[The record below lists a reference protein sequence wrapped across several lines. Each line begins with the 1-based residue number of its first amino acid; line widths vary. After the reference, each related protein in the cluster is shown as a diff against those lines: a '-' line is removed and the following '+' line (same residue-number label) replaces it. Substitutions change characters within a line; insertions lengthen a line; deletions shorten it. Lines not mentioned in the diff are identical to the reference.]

1 MRWLAAIGLVLL
13 MLIPASAAA
22 DGAADPTF
30 GSGGYLSLAPAR
42 FSGPSGLVIDQ
53 QGRMLLG
60 ATLEDGSLLR
70 TRAAVLRLL
79 PDGTLDTSFGSG
91 GVVVVEPPAPY
102 RTTRAET
109 FAVDPQGRMVIAGE
123 VDDDV
128 PSLTRLLPD
137 GTPDPAFG
145 SGGMLVAKGAYD
157 GAPAWWLSLA
167 FSGSS
172 IVVAGAAENTPPYG
186 TGLGATAVLARIA
199 DNGTPDP
206 AFGNGG
212 FVEFPGTNV
221 TFASG
226 HALAIDGRGRAVLGI
241 WRATTTDFPGDVSA
255 AVVRVTASG
264 ALDGTFGSGGQVL
277 LGGLKGRAPL
287 ISLTRSGGIVALGA
301 WAALTP
307 GGTILVAR
315 LKPNGQL
322 DPAFGTGG
330 EVEATGVPPSNG
342 ALDCRGN
349 LIVTG
354 PGGLTRYGP
363 DGRLDPSFKTP
374 AAPPVPVGDT
384 TGVPVFGL
392 FAFAPG
398 GRLMLAGGVNDGPS
412 VIGGATQVGHS
423 AIALARVAASCP
435 IADSRPPTVGLDVHD
450 VLPASPGDGA
460 GRPGGRRCPARPA
473 RRRADRRAAAAR
485 PGTAGASQ
493 R

>member
-1 MRWLAAIGLVLL
+1 M
-13 MLIPASAAA
+13 
-22 DGAADPTF
+22 
-30 GSGGYLSLAPAR
+30 
-42 FSGPSGLVIDQ
+42 
-53 QGRMLLG
+53 
-60 ATLEDGSLLR
+60 
-70 TRAAVLRLL
+70 
-79 PDGTLDTSFGSG
+79 
-91 GVVVVEPPAPY
+91 
-102 RTTRAET
+102 
-109 FAVDPQGRMVIAGE
+109 DPQGRLVIAGE

-128 PSLTRLLPD
+128 PALMRLLPD
-137 GTPDPAFG
+137 GTLDPAFG
-145 SGGMLVAKGAYD
+145 SGGILVAKGAYD

-172 IVVAGAAENTPPYG
+172 IVVAGATENAPPYG

-206 AFGNGG
+206 SFGNGG
-212 FVEFPGTNV
+212 FVEFPGSNV

-255 AVVRVTASG
+255 AVVRLTASG
-264 ALDGTFGSGGQVL
+264 ALDSTFGSGGQVL

-287 ISLTRSGGIVALGA
+287 INLTRSGGIVALGA
-301 WAALTP
+301 WAAHTP

-315 LKPNGQL
+315 LTPNGQL
-322 DPAFGTGG
+322 DPAFGAGG
-330 EVEATGVPPSNG
+330 EVAATGVPPSNG
-342 ALDCRGN
+342 ALDCQGD

-392 FAFAPG
+392 FAFAPN
-398 GRLMLAGGVNDGPS
+398 GRLILAGGVNDGPS
-412 VIGGATQVGHS
+412 IIGGATQVGHN

-435 IADSRPPTVGLDVHD
+435 IIDTRPPAVGLTCTTSCRRLQGTALDDSVGGGVRRVLLGVEQID
-450 VLPASPGDGA
+450 GSRCTVWNGRRFAVLPCGKAAKRLVAVPLVRGVFRIPPLGKGRFVVRAVAVDRA
-460 GRPGGRRCPARPA
+460 GNRS
-473 RRRADRRAAAAR
+473 RAVLRVNR
-485 PGTAGASQ
+485 
-493 R
+493 

>member
-1 MRWLAAIGLVLL
+1 
-13 MLIPASAAA
+13 
-22 DGAADPTF
+22 
-30 GSGGYLSLAPAR
+30 
-42 FSGPSGLVIDQ
+42 
-53 QGRMLLG
+53 
-60 ATLEDGSLLR
+60 
-70 TRAAVLRLL
+70 
-79 PDGTLDTSFGSG
+79 
-91 GVVVVEPPAPY
+91 
-102 RTTRAET
+102 
-109 FAVDPQGRMVIAGE
+109 
-123 VDDDV
+123 
-128 PSLTRLLPD
+128 
-137 GTPDPAFG
+137 
-145 SGGMLVAKGAYD
+145 MLVAKGAYD

-212 FVEFPGTNV
+212 FVEFPGSNV

-277 LGGLKGRAPL
+277 LGGLKGGAPL

-374 AAPPVPVGDT
+374 AAPPVRVGDT

-398 GRLMLAGGVNDGPS
+398 GRLVLAGGVNDGPS

-435 IADSRPPTVGLDVHD
+435 IVDSRPPTVGLTCTTSCRRLRGTALDDPVGGGVRR
-450 VLPASPGDGA
+450 VLLGVEQIDGSRCTA
-460 GRPGGRRCPARPA
+460 WNGRRFAALPCGQAAKRLVAVPLVRGVFRIPPLAKGHFVV
-473 RRRADRRAAAAR
+473 RAEAVDR
-485 PGTAGASQ
+485 AGNRS
-493 R
+493 RTVLRVNR